1 MVQQE
6 SQKRGLVSE
15 GQKEEKA
22 RDADAPIPPSNPV
35 IGAFGDKR
43 RDTPTDR
50 TCLYQS
56 RKNAGSE
63 QRIPDRTANKD
74 YQVSN
79 STRRD
84 YG

>member
-43 RDTPTDR
+43 RDTPTDKDLSLSIKEKR
-50 TCLYQS
+50 RERAKDS
-56 RKNAGSE
+56 GS
-63 QRIPDRTANKD
+63 DR
-74 YQVSN
+74 
-79 STRRD
+79 
-84 YG
+84 